1 MFNLV
6 CRRLHLST
14 LPTTHVKNRLVAVI
28 AIAMV
33 LIVWAVM
40 ASWLSGRLVT
50 ARLSHL
56 IAQES
61 AQSQAT
67 VENLNINISQAL
79 KQFHTFSALLAHEM
93 IIETVME
100 KFGPDVHP
108 SLLPESQRREIWLN
122 QHDLSDLNARLE
134 IMAKDIS
141 SDAIFIL
148 NSAGDCVASSNYKSD
163 KSIIGF
169 NFDDR
174 EYFKVSMQGGRGY
187 QYALGRATNIPGFFF
202 SSPISINNKI
212 VGVVVVKINS
222 SYLNSL
228 INDNNIFIADSNG
241 IIILSHDS
249 NKMFRT
255 IDPIQTGMILESV
268 RLARYKQ
275 KFFYP
280 LRLVPVNDPR
290 YPALVRV
297 DNENSYYLLATR
309 TQYDNDII
317 IFSLLRE
324 DGLKNI
330 DLDSY
335 LYSTLI
341 FIGGCA
347 ATFLILVCIS
357 AVKRK
362 RRYLYDLDNAH
373 AILQKKFEESARHTK
388 ELLEFTEKV
397 ISESNLGI
405 CAFRED
411 GQCILSNDT
420 LVQILGARDKND
432 LLLVNFYHIPYWKAC
447 GLYDAAIQTLKTG
460 VSQVHE
466 CQFTTSFGKSV
477 WVDTR
482 FVRFI
487 QDNQYHLLLIASDIR
502 QFREAEQAQSEAR
515 AVAEEAN
522 RAKSEFVANM
532 SHEIRTPMN
541 AVIGMLGLLQHTPL
555 SERQTD
561 YLAKMRVA
569 AKTLLNILN
578 DSLDYSKIEAGRLE
592 LESIPFRLNAVVEQL
607 EGVTSEAARAKD
619 IELVIVVRRDV
630 PNQLV
635 GDPLRLGQ
643 VLLNLINN
651 AIKFTEAGVVEIEIS
666 LVKSVNDRI
675 LLRFSIHDTGI
686 GMTLDQLSR
695 LFTPFTQAD
704 SSMSRK
710 YGGSGLGLTISRQ
723 FIELMGGLLTLESE
737 PGQGTL
743 CAFTAWFG
751 QTADRG
757 IEDVG
762 MARELAAFRVL
773 VVDDLEP
780 ARRCMEELLSRIGVT
795 VNTVNSGSAALVE
808 LDRVESESQV
818 PYDLVFLDW
827 KMPDIDGLETAS
839 RIKNDSS
846 RIIRPQVIM
855 VSAYPRDQA
864 MKMAATERVEG
875 FLAKPVT
882 FGRLLDLLHGVLRH
896 DGLRSQETGESDG
909 VGPKVPQFKDCH
921 VLLVEDNIVNQQIFQ
936 EIMALAA
943 IQVDIASNGHEG
955 VARLEAPDHG
965 YHAVLMDLHM
975 PEMDGLRATWLIRA
989 MSHNKNLPI
998 IAMTADAMASD
1009 RQRCLDAG
1017 MNDHLAKPV
1026 DMDQLFAV
1034 LRRWTGRA
1042 EMDKLARTVPD
1053 PGVGIALA
1061 SFPEPLPG
1069 IDVPLVLSRLGNRT
1083 EVFRRVLKSFLLRNG
1098 GDGERLARAL
1108 DTGDIDTVLR
1118 IAHDLKGAA
1127 ANLGAARLSAAAAAM
1142 EGAIRNRAPDR
1153 YASLER
1159 ELARCLAEVTSG
1171 IRALNE
1177 DTEKSNMTLADYD
1190 SGPSLPILLRELIDQ
1205 IWINDPDAIETLE
1218 RRVAPAL
1225 RGRISADDLGRL
1237 EVAVQTLNFK
1247 QALSELNQIWVDIG
1261 MILPS
1266 GCE

>member
-1 MFNLV
+1 MFNFI
-6 CRRLHLST
+6 CRQLRLST
-14 LPTTHVKNRLVAVI
+14 LFIINTKNRLIAVAAIIIVLILWSVI
-28 AIAMV
+28 A
-33 LIVWAVM
+33 
-40 ASWLSGRLVT
+40 SWFSDMLVT
-50 ARLSHL
+50 ARLDRL
-56 IAQES
+56 VAQES
-61 AQSQAT
+61 AQSQAV
-67 VENLNINISQAL
+67 VESLNVNIEQAL
-79 KQFHTFSALLAHEM
+79 KQFYTFSAIIAHD
-93 IIETVME
+93 ITVETVIGKIE
-100 KFGPDVHP
+100 SNIQSSH
-108 SLLPESQRREIWLN
+108 LAESQRRDVWLN
-122 QHDLSDLNARLE
+122 RPELFELDAHLE
-134 IMAKDIS
+134 LIAKEIG
-141 SDAIFIL
+141 SDAIFII

-169 NFDDR
+169 NFNDR
-174 EYFKVSMQGGRGY
+174 QYFKASMQGARGY

-202 SSPISINNKI
+202 SSPIILNNKI
-212 VGVVVVKINS
+212 VGVVVNKINT
-222 SYLNSL
+222 SYLNYL
-228 INDNNIFIADSNG
+228 IKDRNVFITDSSG
-241 IIILSHDS
+241 VIILSQDS
-249 NKMFRT
+249 NKLFKT
-255 IDPIQTGMILESV
+255 VDLEQTMALPESV
-268 RLARYKQ
+268 RLARYNQ
-275 KFFYP
+275 MSFIP
-280 LRLVPVNDPR
+280 LRLLPVNDLH
-290 YPALVRV
+290 YPNLVKI
-297 DNENSYYLLATR
+297 DDEETPYLLATR
-309 TQYDNDII
+309 TLSDDNIV
-317 IFSLLRE
+317 IFSFFRENGLR
-324 DGLKNI
+324 NI
-330 DLDSY
+330 NSDAQFISI
-335 LYSTLI
+335 LI
-341 FIGGCA
+341 FIGGST
-347 ATFLILVCIS
+347 ATLLIFVCI
-357 AVKRK
+357 AAIKRK
-362 RRYLYDLDNAH
+362 RQYLSDLDNSH
-373 AILQKKFEESARHTK
+373 MILQKRFEESARHTK

-420 LVQILGARDKND
+420 LVKMLGARDKND
-432 LLLVNFYHIPYWKAC
+432 LISINFYNIPYWKSS
-447 GLYDAAIQTLKTG
+447 GLHDAAILTLKTG
-460 VSQVHE
+460 VSQTHE

-477 WVDTR
+477 WIDTR
-482 FVRFI
+482 FVRFV
-487 QDNQYHLLLIASDIR
+487 QENQYHLLLIANDIR
-502 QFREAEQAQSEAR
+502 QFRETERAQSEAR

-541 AVIGMLGLLQHTPL
+541 AVIGMVGLLQHTPL
-555 SERQTD
+555 TERQTD
-561 YLAKMRVA
+561 YLSKMHVA

-592 LESIPFRLNAVVEQL
+592 LESIPFRLNVVIEQL
-607 EGVTSEAARAKD
+607 EGVTSEAARAKN
-619 IELVIVVRRDV
+619 IELVIIVRRDV
-630 PNQLV
+630 PNQLI

-643 VLLNLINN
+643 ILLNLVNN
-651 AIKFTEAGVVEIEIS
+651 AIKFTETGVVEIEIS
-666 LVKSVNDRI
+666 LIESLDRKI
-675 LLRFSIHDTGI
+675 LLRFAVFDTGI
-686 GMTLDQLSR
+686 GMTSSQLAR

-723 FIELMGGLLTLESE
+723 FIELMGGSLTLESE
-737 PGQGTL
+737 LGQGTL

-751 QTADRG
+751 QAANQG
-757 IEDVG
+757 IEDVA
-762 MARELAAFRVL
+762 MAQELAAFRIL

-780 ARRCMEELLSRIGVT
+780 ARRCMEELLARIGVT
-795 VNTVNSGSAALVE
+795 VKIVNSGAAALAE
-808 LDRVESESQV
+808 LDRVEFENAPS
-818 PYDLVFLDW
+818 YDLVFLDW
-827 KMPDIDGLETAS
+827 KMPGMDGLETAG
-839 RIKNDSS
+839 RIKNDPS
-846 RIIRPQVIM
+846 RIASPRVIM

-875 FLAKPVT
+875 FLVKPVT
-882 FGRLLDLLHGVLRH
+882 LGRLLDLLHGVLRH
-896 DGLRSQETGESDG
+896 DGLQSQETREADG
-909 VGPKVPQFKDCH
+909 VGPRVPQFKDCR
-921 VLLVEDNIVNQQIFQ
+921 VLLVEDNVVNQQIFQ
-936 EIMALAA
+936 EIMTLAS
-943 IQVDIASNGHEG
+943 IQVDTACNGHEG
-955 VARLEAPDHG
+955 VARLEVPDHG

-975 PEMDGLRATWLIRA
+975 PEMDGLRATWLIRS
-989 MSHNKNLPI
+989 MPHNKNLPI

-1034 LRRWTGRA
+1034 LRCWTGRA
-1042 EMDKLARTVPD
+1042 EMDKQTKIAPD
-1053 PGVGIALA
+1053 PRVGMALA

-1142 EGAIRNRAPDR
+1142 EGAIKNRAPDR

-1177 DTEKSNMTLADYD
+1177 DTEKRSQSSVDHD